1 MGEPS
6 SGYSRGSLSG
16 PQWSTSSWGHSTD
29 TSPVELQA
37 LGEHLQQCQ
46 RGNRRLHAL
55 HTGAQAVHRFVAPR
69 FVSTLSLAAALGGC
83 VLLLLL

>member
-1 MGEPS
+1 MDRSSPGSPS
-6 SGYSRGSLSG
+6 GSVSG

-46 RGNRRLHAL
+46 RGNRRLHTL
-55 HTGAQAVHRFVAPR
+55 QTVAQAVHGFVAPR
-69 FVSTLSLAAALGGC
+69 LVSTLSLAAALGGC